1 MWLLGNQRSNLHR
14 QERVLADKCGLFL
27 RRWCMIHDE
36 LLFTII
42 LSLSGVQFIG
52 GRAAPRSLLASLFW
66 RVSTKPALQRTQDT
80 SPVSKGNRFLQ
91 CLSLSPVRP
100 GPGRLCFHGRAGP
113 GLTAQS
119 AQAII
124 RLFQGYAVIMEWA
137 AYRDSRKADW
147 ELIGRGKTSR
157 KRCSVPAYLFNLSK
171 WLER

>member
-1 MWLLGNQRSNLHR
+1 
-14 QERVLADKCGLFL
+14 
-27 RRWCMIHDE
+27 MIHDE

-91 CLSLSPVRP
+91 CLSLSSQARAGSTLLPRQ
-100 GPGRLCFHGRAGP
+100 AGP

-124 RLFQGYAVIMEWA
+124 RLFQGYAGIME
-137 AYRDSRKADW
+137 
-147 ELIGRGKTSR
+147 
-157 KRCSVPAYLFNLSK
+157 
-171 WLER
+171 